1 MGFLSFWTGYMLLE
15 SRKTAIKN
23 MILVYMQTTKGL
35 TGRYV
40 DSKEEEKKTLANTWN
55 QKAQKMGLRNVLNS
69 VVIE

>member
-40 DSKEEEKKTLANTWN
+40 DSKEEEKKPLLIRGIKKLKKW
-55 QKAQKMGLRNVLNS
+55 V
-69 VVIE
+69 